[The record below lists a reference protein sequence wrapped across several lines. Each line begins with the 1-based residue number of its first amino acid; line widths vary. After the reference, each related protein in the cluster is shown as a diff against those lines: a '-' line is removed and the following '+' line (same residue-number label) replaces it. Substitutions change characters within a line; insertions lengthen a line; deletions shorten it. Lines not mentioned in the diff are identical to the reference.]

1 MLSTPRHETITLSG
15 VTGTVPPN
23 GPHNYPQGT
32 PQDPTGGWQQP
43 AAYLNPI
50 APPVPPHLQRR
61 AWPPWVAPLLG
72 IVAVGLLGVFAFIGA
87 ALKDEPEPAAGIG
100 TPAPY
105 DALPGQQA
113 ATSAQTSASTVG
125 KPGDSNGRRACE
137 AIRTALNS
145 GTTDPATLAGAA
157 TVGIYSSNTSIRL
170 ASTLLADRARLAVAA
185 RGASDEQDLRADVV
199 ESARALEQACT
210 TNGYY
215 QP

>member
-32 PQDPTGGWQQP
+32 PQDSTGGWHQP
-43 AAYLNPI
+43 AAYLNPV

-72 IVAVGLLGVFAFIGA
+72 IAAVALLGVFAFIGA
-87 ALKDEPEPAAGIG
+87 ALKDEPEPAPTAGIG
-100 TPAPY
+100 TSAPY

-113 ATSAQTSASTVG
+113 PTSTAAG
-125 KPGDSNGRRACE
+125 PADSSGRRACE
-137 AIRTALNS
+137 KVRTALDS
-145 GTTDPATLAGAA
+145 GTTDPATLAGA
-157 TVGIYSSNTSIRL
+157 TVDGKYSTNNSIRI
-170 ASTLLADRARLAVAA
+170 ASELLADYARLAVAA
-185 RGASDEQDLRADVV
+185 RGAPDEKSRVDDVV
-199 ESARALEQACT
+199 GSARALEQACT

-215 QP
+215 RP